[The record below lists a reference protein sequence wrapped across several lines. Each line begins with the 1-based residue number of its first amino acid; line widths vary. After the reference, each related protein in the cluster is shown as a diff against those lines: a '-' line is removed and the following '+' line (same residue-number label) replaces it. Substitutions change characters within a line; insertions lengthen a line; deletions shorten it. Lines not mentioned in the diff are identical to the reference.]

1 MGEADGRHSQDRVQG
16 RWLRHR
22 QEAQAS
28 EFTVNWRGMCAMSVV
43 MLIPAVVFVVVVQRN
58 LIRGLTSGAVK

>member
-1 MGEADGRHSQDRVQG
+1 
-16 RWLRHR
+16 
-22 QEAQAS
+22 
-28 EFTVNWRGMCAMSVV
+28 MCAMSVV